1 MQTLWQDLRY
11 ALRMLAKSRGFTA
24 VRIALGAGRGRLVR
38 QMLTESIV
46 LSLLGGTL
54 GFLLSVWV
62 TAAVLH
68 AVPAGIP
75 RLDEV
80 SVDSRVLFF
89 TLLLSLATGVFFGIF
104 PALQAS
110 QANVIDALKEA
121 GRTGSAG
128 RGHRRL
134 RDALVTAEVGISLVL
149 LVGAGLMG
157 KSLYEVVR
165 ADGGIA
171 PEGVLTARF
180 SLPDASYKDDAKR
193 RAFLNQ
199 VTTKLRTLPGIEAVG
214 VKNPLLGSS
223 QDGYG
228 INGRPLPDPG
238 QYPSTDIGRVTPD
251 AMHAMGMRL
260 LTGRFFTEHDDENAA
275 HVCIIDESFAKQ
287 NFPGENPLGK
297 QIFLGGPP
305 PSGKKPDWLTV
316 VGIVAHVKNYGVDQ
330 PSRVETYVPEAQ
342 NPSGGGTLLVRTAA
356 DPASL
361 AGSVREAVHS
371 FAPDVP
377 LYNVRPLD
385 EIISENSASRRLAV
399 VLISAFAA
407 LALTLAAVGIYGVM
421 AYTVAQRS
429 HEIGVRMA
437 MGAAPGAVRRM
448 IVGQGLRLALVGI
461 IGGPLFSLAVTH
473 FIASLLFRVSVF
485 DGETFVAGAVI
496 LSIIVLVSTWVPARR
511 ASRVDP
517 IVALR
522 YE

>member
-1 MQTLWQDLRY
+1 
-11 ALRMLAKSRGFTA
+11 
-24 VRIALGAGRGRLVR
+24 
-38 QMLTESIV
+38 
-46 LSLLGGTL
+46 
-54 GFLLSVWV
+54 
-62 TAAVLH
+62 
-68 AVPAGIP
+68 
-75 RLDEV
+75 
-80 SVDSRVLFF
+80 
-89 TLLLSLATGVFFGIF
+89 
-104 PALQAS
+104 
-110 QANVIDALKEA
+110 
-121 GRTGSAG
+121 
-128 RGHRRL
+128 
-134 RDALVTAEVGISLVL
+134 
-149 LVGAGLMG
+149 
-157 KSLYEVVR
+157 
-165 ADGGIA
+165 
-171 PEGVLTARF
+171 
-180 SLPDASYKDDAKR
+180 
-193 RAFLNQ
+193 
-199 VTTKLRTLPGIEAVG
+199 
-214 VKNPLLGSS
+214 
-223 QDGYG
+223 
-228 INGRPLPDPG
+228 
-238 QYPSTDIGRVTPD
+238 
-251 AMHAMGMRL
+251 
-260 LTGRFFTEHDDENAA
+260 
-275 HVCIIDESFAKQ
+275 
-287 NFPGENPLGK
+287 
-297 QIFLGGPP
+297 
-305 PSGKKPDWLTV
+305 
-316 VGIVAHVKNYGVDQ
+316 
-330 PSRVETYVPEAQ
+330 
-342 NPSGGGTLLVRTAA
+342 VRTAA

-461 IGGPLFSLAVTH
+461 IGGLLFSLAVTH